1 MNRFDFVSNQFV
13 DGYITGLMNKEMKD
27 PNLFAEGGSLGDE
40 NYKYSNPFE
49 YGQKLA
55 MAHKFGTGSDSSNP
69 FNERSVYDV
78 YQEPELPNQK
88 PLDMDPDHPYL
99 DNRRFD
105 REWPMRKYSFEE
117 NLPPVIKPLSPPVN
131 ISTDIRSI

>member
-27 PNLFAEGGSLGDE
+27 PNSFAEGGSLGDE

-69 FNERSVYDV
+69 FEVDEDQDV
-78 YQEPELPNQK
+78 FMGRQELPNPK
-88 PLDMDPDHPYL
+88 PYYY
-99 DNRRFD
+99 NQ
-105 REWPMRKYSFEE
+105 WVKG
-117 NLPPVIKPLSPPVN
+117 NLE
-131 ISTDIRSI
+131 R